1 MVRWEP
7 DGRGRLAH
15 AAMELYSEQGFEKT
29 TVAEIAERAGLTER
43 TFFRHFSD
51 KREVLFA
58 GGGDLQ
64 DFLLAKL
71 TELDGTLEPMA
82 VVIESLRQAGEVF
95 FGERHA
101 HARRRQAII
110 NANVELQE
118 RELVKLALIAAAM

>member
-1 MVRWEP
+1 MGRWEP
-7 DGRGRLAH
+7 DAARRLRE
-15 AAMELYSEQGFEKT
+15 AAMDLFAERGYEQT

-64 DFLLAKL
+64 AFLLAKL
-71 TELDGTLEPMA
+71 PELDGTREPMA

-101 HARRRQAII
+101 HARRRQA
-110 NANVELQE
+110 
-118 RELVKLALIAAAM
+118 